1 MIITISGIPGSG
13 KTTVAAILS
22 KRLKLKQ
29 YYMGGIRR
37 NIAKERGMTLDEFNK
52 LGEKDPSTDKVV
64 DDYLVK
70 LGKEEDNFIAEGRTA
85 AYFIP
90 NSIKVFMDVDVRVG
104 AERIL
109 KDMMHK
115 KTREQRNEAEGKN
128 IDEQVSLLKKRI
140 SSDKQRY
147 VKYYGADMFDRKMY
161 DLWIDTTKLSP
172 QEVVERI
179 LGFVENHTNI

>member
-13 KTTVAAILS
+13 KTTVATILS
-22 KRLKLKQ
+22 EKLGFKH

-37 NIAKERGMTLDEFNK
+37 NVAKERGMTVDEFNK
-52 LGEKDPSTDKVV
+52 LGEKDPSTDRLV
-64 DDYLVK
+64 DDELVR

-90 NSIKVFMDVDVRVG
+90 NSIKVFLDVDLRVG

-109 KDMMHK
+109 KDLMHK
-115 KTREQRNEAEGKN
+115 KTKEQRNEAEGKN
-128 IDEQVSLLKKRI
+128 IDEQVVLLNKRTKSDKKR
-140 SSDKQRY
+140 Y
-147 VKYYGADMFDRKMY
+147 LKYYKVDMFDKKMY

-179 LGFVENHTNI
+179 LEFIENRGM